1 MNDDDVFAENGPDGA
16 KQKARKQRVPAK
28 VTPKNL
34 ENVALHYL
42 ERFSTSCEG
51 LRRVLMRRV
60 RRSSYHHGTDADEAK
75 DWVDQVV
82 DKMRA
87 RGFVNDRLFAEGRV
101 RTLLAQG
108 VPLRGIRMRLREKG
122 IADDIVADVVDLVA
136 ADDGDVDLAAAIA
149 LAKRRRL
156 GPFITRA
163 DREQRR
169 DKDLAALARAG
180 FGYDIARRV
189 IDAESVEA
197 LEDMKRDDAG
207 AGGLGYFRDED

>member
-1 MNDDDVFAENGPDGA
+1 M
-16 KQKARKQRVPAK
+16 
-28 VTPKNL
+28 
-34 ENVALHYL
+34 ALHYL
-42 ERFSTSCEG
+42 ERFSASCEG

-136 ADDGDVDLAAAIA
+136 ADDGDADLAAAIA

>member
-42 ERFSTSCEG
+42 ERFSASCEG